1 LKFCLGLTAFVW
13 EQAKKE
19 NPKPQLLL
27 PVPLVGVKGNLNYIS
42 FYIYLVFILLAL
54 RDRMKS
60 QFIEHEDQKQQLENI
75 RQQLRTVKDQCDAFR
90 LTMKRYQT
98 NLLEYSH
105 RILKVNI
112 KKKEKNS
119 NNLFIYVG
127 YNSI

>member
-1 LKFCLGLTAFVW
+1 MVFV
-13 EQAKKE
+13 
-19 NPKPQLLL
+19 
-27 PVPLVGVKGNLNYIS
+27 
-42 FYIYLVFILLAL
+42 LLAL

-112 KKKEKNS
+112 KKKKKIRIIY
-119 NNLFIYVG
+119 LFM
-127 YNSI
+127 

>member
-1 LKFCLGLTAFVW
+1 MLKVIQSIHSIFVT
-13 EQAKKE
+13 
-19 NPKPQLLL
+19 
-27 PVPLVGVKGNLNYIS
+27 I
-42 FYIYLVFILLAL
+42 VFRIAL

-112 KKKEKNS
+112 GKYFKK
-119 NNLFIYVG
+119 F
-127 YNSI
+127 

>member
-1 LKFCLGLTAFVW
+1 M
-13 EQAKKE
+13 
-19 NPKPQLLL
+19 
-27 PVPLVGVKGNLNYIS
+27 VGFEI
-42 FYIYLVFILLAL
+42 AL

-105 RILKVNI
+105 RILKVNPFDI
-112 KKKEKNS
+112 FS
-119 NNLFIYVG
+119 LQFQSSLFFSG
-127 YNSI
+127 YNSIRMSPSTA

>member
-1 LKFCLGLTAFVW
+1 MLKVIPN
-13 EQAKKE
+13 KY
-19 NPKPQLLL
+19 P
-27 PVPLVGVKGNLNYIS
+27 NY
-42 FYIYLVFILLAL
+42 FKYIFLLAL

-75 RQQLRTVKDQCDAFR
+75 RQQLRSVKDQCDAFR

-112 KKKEKNS
+112 KYYQNKLE
-119 NNLFIYVG
+119 
-127 YNSI
+127 

>member
-1 LKFCLGLTAFVW
+1 VW

-27 PVPLVGVKGNLNYIS
+27 PVPLVGVKGMSTYVLYS
-42 FYIYLVFILLAL
+42 LFIYFLLAL

-90 LTMKRYQT
+90 STMKRYQT
-98 NLLEYSH
+98 SLLEYSH
-105 RILKVNI
+105 RIHKLNHKNILKI
-112 KKKEKNS
+112 S
-119 NNLFIYVG
+119 RIYFL
-127 YNSI
+127 I